1 MLRSALALV
10 LLVMAAGCAVAPA
23 EPRYVEAAPSPVTDC
38 LMTGSRIVTR
48 NGDCTVPG
56 HSYSVADVQRTGTAA
71 GLLRSLDPSIIIRE

>member
-23 EPRYVEAAPSPVTDC
+23 EYRYAEAAPSPITDC

-48 NGDCTVPG
+48 NGDCAVSG
-56 HSYSVADVQRTGTAA
+56 RSYSVQRQGALTAA
-71 GLLRSLDPSIIIRE
+71 AVLRSLDPTITIREY